1 MGASDSLTL
10 AVAGLSFAHTA
21 ICTTVLGL
29 VHVLDSLLFLL
40 SGVSTINSI
49 GLP

>member
-1 MGASDSLTL
+1 MGAPDSLTL
-10 AVAGLSFAHTA
+10 AAAGLSFAHTA

-29 VHVLDSLLFLL
+29 VHVLDFVLFLL
-40 SGVSTINSI
+40 AGVSIINSI